1 MIVFFIRVLQQTAP
15 HRQTDTSD
23 TYLAPLLH
31 CSLPQSTCVRRST
44 PYELERERE
53 ERGDSLSREG
63 RVVQL
68 PICWRIHLHTHLYA
82 TPCESTGVD
91 WPTACGRKTMTEET
105 QSKEDNLS
113 PVSIQSINIT
123 ASSETKTRQVLLGT
137 TSLRER
143 LRRPAFRG
151 ENNRSVSAAAAAEA
165 DAGSSISRGSS
176 TNRLNTT
183 SSQTDLALELILAI
197 TGFLSLGLIILVV
210 NFFIYRII

>member
-1 MIVFFIRVLQQTAP
+1 
-15 HRQTDTSD
+15 
-23 TYLAPLLH
+23 
-31 CSLPQSTCVRRST
+31 
-44 PYELERERE
+44 
-53 ERGDSLSREG
+53 
-63 RVVQL
+63 
-68 PICWRIHLHTHLYA
+68 
-82 TPCESTGVD
+82 
-91 WPTACGRKTMTEET
+91 MTEET

-151 ENNRSVSAAAAAEA
+151 ENNRSVSAAAAAAEA